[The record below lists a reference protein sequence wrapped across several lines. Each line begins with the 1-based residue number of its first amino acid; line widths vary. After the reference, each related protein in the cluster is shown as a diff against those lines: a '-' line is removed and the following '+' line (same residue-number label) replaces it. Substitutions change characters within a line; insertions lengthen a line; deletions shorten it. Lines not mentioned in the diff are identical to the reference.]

1 LALLML
7 IIILYRPKGIAGG
20 REIGFP
26 LRSASVAGCNGG
38 APRDPSS
45 NPEREENHE

>member
-1 LALLML
+1 ML

-26 LRSASVAGCNGG
+26 SQSVSVAGPNEVS
-38 APRDPSS
+38 PPNSFS
-45 NPEREENHE
+45 NHELE

>member
-1 LALLML
+1 ML

-26 LRSASVAGCNGG
+26 SPSAPMAGRN
-38 APRDPSS
+38 DVPSPNSFS
-45 NPEREENHE
+45 NDERE